1 MTRKSIVL
9 SCQVKES
16 QTFNRRYF
24 VASRHAFSL
33 GIGSER
39 IETKKSR
46 LLYQPGLYSILTE
59 SGLSLKGCSPAEP
72 FYVSPDRTKIIAFQQ
87 MRKENNKCKSIR
99 KL

>member
-39 IETKKSR
+39 IKRKKSR

-72 FYVSPDRTKIIAFQQ
+72 FYVSPDETKIIAFRQ
-87 MRKENNKCKSIR
+87 MRK
-99 KL
+99 